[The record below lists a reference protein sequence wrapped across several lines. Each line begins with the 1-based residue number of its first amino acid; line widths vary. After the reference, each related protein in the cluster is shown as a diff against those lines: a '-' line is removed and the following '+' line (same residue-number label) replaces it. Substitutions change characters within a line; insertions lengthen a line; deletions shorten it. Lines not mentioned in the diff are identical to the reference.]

1 MAKELSVETLVL
13 ASKLYYEDGLT
24 QKEIADILKMSRS
37 NIVNLLNEAR
47 NRNIVQIK
55 VVNPLVNHTDLEDA
69 LQEKY
74 GLLDAVVIPDY
85 FNHDFHLM
93 EIGFAASRVLRNHI
107 SPNDLIG
114 VGWGKNVLACAKA
127 ITAESGPNN
136 LEWIPLAGGLDYTGD
151 EFQTN
156 EIAKL
161 FQSKLGGHF
170 YPFNF
175 PAIVGD
181 RSIREIIMTDKSTQK
196 IYEKWQN
203 LNVVIL
209 GVGVPETNTVVK
221 LINSNGTMAQDA
233 IGEFVANCYNK
244 DGNYCEIES
253 TGFKTGIPFAFLKA
267 PAVRIG
273 IAAEKPKWEAI
284 RVALTKKMINVIC
297 TNQSTAEYLLSCET
311 PKAKS

>member
-13 ASKLYYEDGLT
+13 VSKLYYEDGLT
-24 QKEIADILKMSRS
+24 QKEIADILKMSRT

-47 NRNIVQIK
+47 SRNIVQIK
-55 VVNPLVNHTDLEDA
+55 VVNPLVNHTDLEDS
-69 LQEKY
+69 LREKY

-85 FNHDFHLM
+85 FNHDFHLR
-93 EIGFAASRVLRNHI
+93 EIGAAASRILRNHI
-107 SPNDLIG
+107 NPSDLIG

-127 ITAESGPNN
+127 MTTESGPSN
-136 LEWIPLAGGLDYTGD
+136 LEWIPLAGGFDYTGD

-175 PAIVGD
+175 PAIVGN

-203 LNVVIL
+203 LDAVIL
-209 GVGVPETNTVVK
+209 GIGVPEANTVVK
-221 LINSNGTMAQDA
+221 LIDSNGILTQGA
-233 IGEFVANCYNK
+233 IGEFVANCYDK
-244 DGNYCEIES
+244 EGNYCEIEN
-253 TGFKTGIPFAFLKA
+253 TGFKTGIPFAFLKT

-284 RVALTKKMINVIC
+284 RVALKSKIINVIC
-297 TNQSTAEYLLSCET
+297 TNQSTAEYLLSYND
-311 PKAKS
+311 AASS